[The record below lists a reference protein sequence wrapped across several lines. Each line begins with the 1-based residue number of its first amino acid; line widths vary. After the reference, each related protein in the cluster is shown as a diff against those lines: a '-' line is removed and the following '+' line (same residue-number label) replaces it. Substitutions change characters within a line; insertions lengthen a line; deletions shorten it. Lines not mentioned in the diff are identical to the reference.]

1 MKKLLHLLLC
11 LPMIGLCQT
20 DLTTLLFQLIDSKDS
35 RNILENEGWRTNS
48 VNNPTDAYDVNYNEF
63 KLSKYINLSEGNSS
77 RCYFTIKEYSTYSN
91 IITLKIYDKSFYK
104 QFEKI
109 IINSDYK
116 QISKDVKYNTIE
128 LIYKKNPLQ
137 ITFKEE
143 LNNYYQITL
152 LNYKHREQKAQT
164 FTKAML
170 EVAVEVNEIEIDDP
184 EPEKQEVIEE
194 KKPEV
199 NKNINWK
206 NYKLNKENKQLV
218 DKVNKGSVLEV
229 GYILVQALKYRNSGK
244 EVETAK
250 ASKVINIRT
259 TFNIEYNP
267 IAEKGPKTIYLRFLS
282 PDKNLL
288 VNTNRTQNFVAE
300 KGELKYSISKQFQY
314 ENKELPFSIDFK
326 RRDPLKEGEYIAEV
340 YIDGFLAGTNKFY
353 LK

>member
-1 MKKLLHLLLC
+1 MEE
-11 LPMIGLCQT
+11 
-20 DLTTLLFQLIDSKDS
+20 S
-35 RNILENEGWRTNS
+35 NS
-48 VNNPTDAYDVNYNEF
+48 
-63 KLSKYINLSEGNSS
+63 
-77 RCYFTIKEYSTYSN
+77 
-91 IITLKIYDKSFYK
+91 
-104 QFEKI
+104 
-109 IINSDYK
+109 
-116 QISKDVKYNTIE
+116 
-128 LIYKKNPLQ
+128 
-137 ITFKEE
+137 
-143 LNNYYQITL
+143 
-152 LNYKHREQKAQT
+152 
-164 FTKAML
+164 
-170 EVAVEVNEIEIDDP
+170 
-184 EPEKQEVIEE
+184 PEKKPKRKGLYILLIIVVALIVFIFLQEKKTKKQQAIKMQFIEE
-194 KKPEV
+194 KNALRDDLDDLIDEHDNLLDQYGDLNIQLGERDSTIRSQIAEIRNLIRTKEDLKIAKEKMEILKSISIRYLADIDSLYTINVQLHNENDSVIKV

-206 NYKLNKENKQLV
+206 NYKLNKENKQLM

-288 VNTNRTQNFVAE
+288 VNTNRTHNFVAE

-326 RRDPLKEGEYIAEV
+326 RRDPLKEGQYIAEV